1 MAFKGSSNKEGFDI
15 HCQRCHGLMV
25 FEKFYGQNAS
35 FYGWHCVL
43 CGEILDPVILLHRL
57 SQNAN
62 IAVPEGE
69 EEILLLIKKYLNAK
83 PKGFI
88 S

>member
-1 MAFKGSSNKEGFDI
+1 MASKRGSNKNGFEMQ
-15 HCQRCHGLMV
+15 CQRCNGPMAP
-25 FEKFYGQNAS
+25 EKFYGQNTS

-57 SQNAN
+57 SQNADVA
-62 IAVPEGE
+62 IPERE
-69 EEILLLIKKYLNAK
+69 EEILLLIKKFLKAK
-83 PKGFI
+83 PKGYM

>member
-1 MAFKGSSNKEGFDI
+1 MASKGSSDNERFDI
-15 HCQRCHGLMV
+15 HCRRCHGLMV
-25 FEKFYGQNAS
+25 FEKFYGQNTS

-43 CGEILDPVILLHRL
+43 CGEILDPVILLHRI

-62 IAVPEGE
+62 IAIPEGE
-69 EEILLLIKKYLNAK
+69 REILLLIKEYLSAK
-83 PKGFI
+83 PRGYI